1 MTSHPSCF
9 VTQIEF
15 ACQDDSYIYFFMKL
29 AVGGDCYP
37 FVRDQL
43 SYSYSSKDDI
53 SHEEQR
59 VKDFEKLG

>member
-1 MTSHPSCF
+1 
-9 VTQIEF
+9 
-15 ACQDDSYIYFFMKL
+15 MKL